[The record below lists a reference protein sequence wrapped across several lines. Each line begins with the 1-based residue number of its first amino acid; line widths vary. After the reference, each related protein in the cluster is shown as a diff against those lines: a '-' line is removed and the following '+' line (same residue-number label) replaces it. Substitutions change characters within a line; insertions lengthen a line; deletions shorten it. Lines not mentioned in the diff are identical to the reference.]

1 MREEVN
7 WFERWEEELPA
18 PAELMPLSQTLITR
32 DLALAFD
39 IIPPGGD
46 PLQPL
51 PPSSALPPPG
61 PQDRRG
67 DHDSPETG
75 GAGGVE
81 DPATRTVKRPRLVW
95 TPQLH
100 KRFVEAVAHL
110 GIKNAVPKTIMQFMN
125 VDGLTRENVAS
136 HLQKYRLYL
145 KRMQSISSSSA
156 AAVAASVGGGVLDQ
170 FIPFV
175 PPPPALQQQQ
185 QAQFFHHRHIVHM
198 GSPPSGGFELGFQRM
213 VAPPPEAAG
222 FFPNDPDSS
231 GDAAEIGRRNV
242 LTLFPTS
249 DD

>member
-1 MREEVN
+1 M
-7 WFERWEEELPA
+7 EEELPA

-67 DHDSPETG
+67 DYDSPETG

-81 DPATRTVKRPRLVW
+81 DSATRTVKRPRLVW

-110 GIKNAVPKTIMQFMN
+110 GIKNASPPEVPPLPQADA
-125 VDGLTRENVAS
+125 VYLLLLRRRRR
-136 HLQKYRLYL
+136 RL
-145 KRMQSISSSSA
+145 RRWRSSGP
-156 AAVAASVGGGVLDQ
+156 VH
-170 FIPFV
+170 PFV

-185 QAQFFHHRHIVHM
+185 QQQPVLPPPAYRHM

-213 VAPPPEAAG
+213 VAPPPEVAG